1 MHKILITGANG
12 FVGSALSHALEERKI
27 PFTGA
32 VRKNCLPGQM
42 QVGELNASTD
52 WRAALAHCSAVIHLA
67 ARVHVMHETES
78 DALSAYREVNVAASL
93 NLARQAWE
101 MGVKRFVFVSSVKV
115 NGEATYGTPFCSSD
129 IPAPLDPYGVS
140 KLEAEQ
146 ALQQFALQ
154 SGMELVIV
162 RPPLV
167 YGPGVRA
174 NFQRLMELVRK
185 GWPLPLGA
193 VTNRRSMVSIDSLT
207 DLLIVCSHD
216 SRAVGQVFMVSDDHD
231 VSTADLLRMLA
242 LAMGKR
248 PRLLPVPHALLQA
261 VANVLG
267 RSAQASRVLGSLQV
281 DISHTKQVL
290 GWAPVIGMQ
299 QALNNTVSNFLAAT
313 SLQD

>member
-1 MHKILITGANG
+1 MHKILITGASG

-42 QVGELNASTD
+42 QVGELNASND
-52 WRAALAHCSAVIHLA
+52 WRAALANCSAVIHLA
-67 ARVHVMHETES
+67 ARVHVMHETEA

-174 NFQRLMELVRK
+174 NFRRLMKLVRK

-207 DLLIVCSHD
+207 DLLIVCSQD
-216 SRAVGQVFMVSDDHD
+216 SRAVGHVFMVSDDHD

-248 PRLLPVPHALLQA
+248 PRLLPVPQALLQA
-261 VANVLG
+261 VAKVLG
-267 RSAQASRVLGSLQV
+267 KSAQASRVLGSLQV

-299 QALNNTVSNFLAAT
+299 QALNNTVSDFLAAT